1 MRRQVGY
8 RDKMG
13 DEQFYYLEFDE
24 AAIEF
29 SYVIEY
35 IDRKGEERIRKIPLH
50 KASEERGFH
59 NAISLIKSGLFE
71 VGRGIS

>member
-1 MRRQVGY
+1 MRKQVGY

-24 AAIEF
+24 NTYQF

-35 IDRKGEERIRKIPLH
+35 ISRTNNESSRKMPLH
-50 KASEERGFH
+50 EASGERGFH
-59 NAISLIKSGLFE
+59 KAVELIKSGLF
-71 VGRGIS
+71 GAKAD